1 MSINI
6 DIDNFELD
14 KLNPEILNVMN
25 YLNYYLKNNWNIQKT
40 KNSYIVKKKDLKIF
54 ILLNSTFIDINE
66 DDISDKNK
74 YISCFLFN
82 TLNNGWKI
90 KKNKNEYVFIKK
102 HEGKKEYIKQNY
114 LHTFMKDNFK
124 LN

>member
-1 MSINI
+1 MAINI

-25 YLNYYLKNNWNIQKT
+25 YLNYYLENNWNIQKT
-40 KNSYIVKKKDLKIF
+40 KNSYIVKKKDSKIY
-54 ILLNSTFIDINE
+54 ILLNSTFIDINH
-66 DDISDKNK
+66 DDISDRNK

-90 KKNKNEYVFIKK
+90 KKNKNEYIFIKK
-102 HEGKKEYIKQNY
+102 HEGKKEYIKQKY

-124 LN
+124 FN